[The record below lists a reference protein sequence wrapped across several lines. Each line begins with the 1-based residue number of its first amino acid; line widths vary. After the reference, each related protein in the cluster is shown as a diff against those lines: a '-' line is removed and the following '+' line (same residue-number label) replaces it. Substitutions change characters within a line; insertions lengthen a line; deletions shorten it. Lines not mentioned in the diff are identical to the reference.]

1 MKIIKVIYTDYA
13 VPDAVEA
20 AKNNNIWILRWEKDL
35 TPLKVSE

>member
-1 MKIIKVIYTDYA
+1 MRAY
-13 VPDAVEA
+13 AVEA